1 MSFDVF
7 LTKFLA
13 GMPAE
18 SNRDAVLAVLNKA
31 KFQGPDEHG
40 FYVVEFADG
49 HSVEFSA
56 GGLQGEGEFNDCAF
70 HIRGMSP
77 DLVRFVFEI
86 AKAGDMVMMPA
97 TEDFV
102 PILSLPGQQNEL
114 PKELAENEIPPVL
127 CGSPEELWSLLS
139 GGYEGWK
146 KYRDQVVGD
155 NRDP

>member
-7 LTKFLA
+7 LTKFSA

-114 PKELAENEIPPVL
+114 PKE
-127 CGSPEELWSLLS
+127 
-139 GGYEGWK
+139 
-146 KYRDQVVGD
+146 
-155 NRDP
+155 